1 MTAGMKFAVFL
12 CVVILIGIGFYLFVY
27 QPKQQELDALE
38 KGPGGIVELTNQR
51 DNDRAYVQNMDQYEK
66 QLKDAQNEL
75 ANLQVDVQGGEDFIP
90 SYLESIE
97 RLVAEVR
104 GNLQDWDFVINSITP
119 GGATAGQAAEGGG
132 SVFNTYLMTMSVD
145 GQFETLRTFL
155 NTLSDKSKFNKLVV
169 VNGISLTPK
178 KNKAGN
184 QSLTINLPLMAYQ
197 FTKGG
202 VQQ

>member
-1 MTAGMKFAVFL
+1 MKFAVFL

-119 GGATAGQAAEGGG
+119 GAATAGQAAEGGG
-132 SVFNTYLMTMSVD
+132 SVFNTYLMTMTVD

-169 VNGISLTPK
+169 VNGISLSPK

-184 QSLTINLPLMAYQ
+184 QTLAITIPLMAYQ

>member
-1 MTAGMKFAVFL
+1 MTAGMKFAIFL

-104 GNLQDWDFVINSITP
+104 GNLQDWDFVINTITP
-119 GGATAGQAAEGGG
+119 GAATAGQAAEGGG
-132 SVFNTYLMTMSVD
+132 SVFNTYLMTMTVD

-169 VNGISLTPK
+169 VNGISLSPK

-184 QSLTINLPLMAYQ
+184 QTLGITIPLMAYQ

>member
-1 MTAGMKFAVFL
+1 MTAGMKFPVFF
-12 CVVILIGIGFYLFVY
+12 CVIILICIGFYLFIY

-38 KGPGGIVELTNQR
+38 KGPGGIAELTTQR
-51 DNDRAYVQNMDQYEK
+51 DNDRAYVQNMEQYEK
-66 QLKDAQNEL
+66 QLQDAQKEL

-104 GNLQDWDFVINSITP
+104 GSLQDWDFVINSITP

-132 SVFNTYLMTMSVD
+132 SVYSTYLMSMSVE
-145 GQFETLRTFL
+145 GQYETLRTFL
-155 NTLSDKSKFNKLVV
+155 NTLSDKTRFNKLVV
-169 VNGISLTPK
+169 VNGINLSPK

-184 QSLTINLPLMAYQ
+184 QTLTISLPLMAYQ